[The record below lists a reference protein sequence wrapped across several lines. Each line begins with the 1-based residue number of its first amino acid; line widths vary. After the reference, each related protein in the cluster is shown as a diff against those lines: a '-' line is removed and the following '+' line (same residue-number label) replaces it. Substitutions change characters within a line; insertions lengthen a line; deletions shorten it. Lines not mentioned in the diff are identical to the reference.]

1 MALMLYEANY
11 AVHTFQADIH
21 DKIRPAAILDFFQD
35 VASINAEQL
44 GVGYHDVLALNL
56 YWVVLYEEFEILKD
70 VNWGD
75 RVLVRTWPK
84 SRNRLEFEREYE
96 LRSLDNE
103 LLCKGISSWCVI
115 DTKTRKLERGENVIF
130 KGEYYDYTNY
140 PEKINR
146 RLKFEIDNPDRVY
159 DYRVLL
165 TDLDHNLHVNNAKY
179 LDILYNMHATK
190 KSVKKCRIAFMNEA
204 KLNEIIHIEYK
215 KENNQNYYI
224 GYVNDVVCFMEILDT
239 EE

>member
-44 GVGYHDVLALNL
+44 GIGYHATFKMNL
-56 YWVVLYEEFEILKD
+56 YWVILYEEFELLKD
-70 VNWGD
+70 VSWGD
-75 RVLVRTWPK
+75 RVIVRTWPK
-84 SRNRLEFEREYE
+84 SRNKLEFEREYE

-103 LLCKGISSWCVI
+103 LLCKGISTWCVI
-115 DTKTRKLERGENVIF
+115 DSNTRKVERGDKIVFN
-130 KGEYYDYTNY
+130 GEYYNYTNY
-140 PEKINR
+140 PEKSCR
-146 RLKFEIDNPDRVY
+146 RLRFEIDKPDREY
-159 DYRVLL
+159 DYKVLL

-179 LDILYNMHATK
+179 LDIIYNMHATE
-190 KSVKKCRIAFMNEA
+190 KSAKKCRISFLNEA
-204 KLNEIIHIEYK
+204 RLNETIHIEYK
-215 KENNQNYYI
+215 KDGNQNYYI
-224 GYVNDVVCFMEILDT
+224 GYVDERVCFMAIIDT